1 MNWFAN
7 SIHLHPTYWTLGG
20 YIVAS
25 NFISALPMPDATSSK
40 FYGFIFKF
48 ANGLGANLSRAY
60 AGKIPGTS
68 DVMPIPGAQDAMN
81 KAAVVVKA
89 AEIGNQV
96 MIETPKEKP

>member
-1 MNWFAN
+1 MNWLSD
-7 SIHLHPTYWTLGG
+7 SIHLHPTYWTLGA

-25 NFISALPMPDATSSK
+25 NAISALPMPDTTSSK

-68 DVMPIPGAQDAMN
+68 DVMPIPGAQDALN
-81 KAAVVVKA
+81 KAAVVAKA
-89 AEIGNQV
+89 VEIGNAV
-96 MIETPKEKP
+96 VIEPSKEK